1 MNQNVISQ
9 NTNQAALQIT
19 TFDFYGDELI
29 ALKDNA
35 TGEIYTAIN
44 TVLRNIGFKTKD
56 QIRRRRDTW
65 VNDLSLA
72 KGIQKFDM
80 PAQEVVTKFDTTILI
95 DKETLCISQR
105 KLPLALAKLHI
116 TPSMKKKQPE
126 LVRKLLLYQ
135 DKCADVLAAVFI
147 DHTSIQNIQMQ
158 EVITAI
164 NKIGK
169 AINTLHG
176 ELQYTLS
183 EITNLNNRLDT
194 IEQQVSKPTPK
205 RKYSYWSSKMFSKYQ
220 ALTDHLQI
228 TYKELYKLLFKELQD
243 TYSEIDL
250 NQMVDDFCYENKL
263 ESCYTMDAIEH
274 NKEVRKLF
282 ESVVNNILHEYKLD
296 EN

>member
-1 MNQNVISQ
+1 M
-9 NTNQAALQIT
+9 
-19 TFDFYGDELI
+19 
-29 ALKDNA
+29 
-35 TGEIYTAIN
+35 
-44 TVLRNIGFKTKD
+44 RNIGFKTKD

-147 DHTSIQNIQMQ
+147 DHASIQDIQLQ
-158 EVITAI
+158 EVLTVLG
-164 NKIGK
+164 KISK
-169 AINTLHG
+169 AINSLHG
-176 ELQYTLS
+176 ELQYTIS
-183 EITNLNNRLDT
+183 EITNLNNRLDS
-194 IEQQVSKPTPK
+194 IEQQISKPTPK
-205 RKYSYWSSKMFSKYQ
+205 RKYSYWTTKMFPKYQ
-220 ALTDHLQI
+220 TLADYLQI
-228 TYKELYKLLFKELQD
+228 TYKELYKLLFKELQN
-243 TYSEIDL
+243 TYPEIDL
-250 NQMVDDFCYENKL
+250 NQLVDDFCYENKL

-274 NKEVRKLF
+274 DKEVRKLF

>member
-1 MNQNVISQ
+1 MKQNNTTQS
-9 NTNQAALQIT
+9 TNQAALQIT

-44 TVLRNIGFKTKD
+44 TVLCNIGFKTKD

-65 VNDLSLA
+65 VNNLSLA

-80 PAQEVVTKFDTTILI
+80 PAQEIMTKFDTTILI

-135 DKCADVLAAVFI
+135 DKCADVLAVVFI
-147 DHTSIQNIQMQ
+147 NHTSIQTIQFQ

-169 AINTLHG
+169 AINSLHG

-194 IEQQVSKPTPK
+194 IEQ
-205 RKYSYWSSKMFSKYQ
+205 
-220 ALTDHLQI
+220 
-228 TYKELYKLLFKELQD
+228 
-243 TYSEIDL
+243 
-250 NQMVDDFCYENKL
+250 
-263 ESCYTMDAIEH
+263 
-274 NKEVRKLF
+274 
-282 ESVVNNILHEYKLD
+282 
-296 EN
+296 